1 MTDSKRIELEALITE
16 REAYIAGNKLREV
29 VGESPMYGP
38 EDFFEL
44 ADRIRRLNND
54 MDSEKSSNS

>member
-1 MTDSKRIELEALITE
+1 MTDSIRIELEALITE

-29 VGESPMYGP
+29 VGESPMYDP
-38 EDFFEL
+38 EHFFEL

>member
-1 MTDSKRIELEALITE
+1 MIDSKRIELEALITE

-29 VGESPMYGP
+29 VGESPIYGP

-44 ADRIRRLNND
+44 ADRIRKLNNN
-54 MDSEKSSNS
+54 MDSKKLNNS